1 VSTLTR
7 KNYIR
12 IAEVLADTLYKASD
26 SQLSYVVV
34 RNLCTPWIDYLA
46 SDNASFDP
54 KRFIDYVWDQYSIA
68 MGYEAIEK

>member
-1 VSTLTR
+1 VIPLTR

-12 IAEVLADTLYKASD
+12 IAEALADTLYKASD
-26 SQLSYVVV
+26 SQLDYFNIE
-34 RNLCTPWIDYLA
+34 RACKPWINYLA
-46 SDNASFDP
+46 SDNARFDQ